1 MFVATKDGTQIYY
14 NDGAAGT
21 LLRTAMADVTGVD
34 ERPQRWMT
42 ATRRS

>member
-14 NDGAAGT
+14 NDGRRARCFER
-21 LLRTAMADVTGVD
+21 LWPDVTGVD